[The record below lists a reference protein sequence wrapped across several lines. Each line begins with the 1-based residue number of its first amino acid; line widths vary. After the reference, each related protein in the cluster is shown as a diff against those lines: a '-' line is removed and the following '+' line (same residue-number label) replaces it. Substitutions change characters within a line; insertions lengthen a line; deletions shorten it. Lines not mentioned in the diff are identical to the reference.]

1 MKIDNRKVN
10 GRIPIEPSDTVDGLK
25 ILIYKPQNSVHWTT
39 GFTKDNSM
47 IQLSPAVAAAYLQN
61 ALRTVQAIRFIIM
74 TVDMD
79 GVDVWQFPVYRTTM
93 NRDTISIDI
102 DAIMAGKK
110 LKITVLTGEIAL
122 VDNT

>member
-1 MKIDNRKVN
+1 MKIDDRKVN
-10 GRIPIEPSDTVDGLK
+10 GLITIEPSDTVDGLK
-25 ILIYKPQNSVHWTT
+25 ILIDKATNLAQWMT
-39 GFTKDNSM
+39 GFTEDNSM
-47 IQLSPAVAAAYLQN
+47 IPLSPAVAAAYLQN
-61 ALRTVQAIRFIIM
+61 TLRTLQSTRFIIT
-74 TVDMD
+74 TVSLA
-79 GVDVWQFPVYRTTM
+79 GAEVWQFPVYRVTM